1 MENIFGNMYL
11 EKSKSP
17 PYGKG
22 QFRVSYNKDGTIS
35 LFSLE
40 SKSYVDICAL
50 TQNRFECDKVAK
62 FELRQPQKMTED
74 GAVLLLL
81 DKEFIGAY
89 LDICCNEGMAIPY
102 KFVPVQI

>member
-22 QFRVSYNKDGTIS
+22 QFRVSHNNDGTIS

-40 SKSYVDICAL
+40 SKSYVDICSI
-50 TQNRFECDKVAK
+50 TQNRFDREKIAK

-81 DKEFIGAY
+81 NKKFIGAC
-89 LDICCNEGMAIPY
+89 LDICCNEDKAIPY
-102 KFVPVQI
+102 KFVLV